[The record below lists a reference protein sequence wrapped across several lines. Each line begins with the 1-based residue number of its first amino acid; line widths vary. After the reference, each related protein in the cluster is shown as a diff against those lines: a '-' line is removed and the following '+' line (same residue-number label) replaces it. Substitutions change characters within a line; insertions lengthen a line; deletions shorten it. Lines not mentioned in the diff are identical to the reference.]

1 MMLRLEESGTLV
13 HAALSVTQPAPKG
26 ASETGAL
33 IAAEGQPEAGA
44 GLGDFHAQAPSSSIF
59 VDRA

>member
-26 ASETGAL
+26 ASETGPL
-33 IAAEGQPEAGA
+33 IAAEGQQEAA
-44 GLGDFHAQAPSSSIF
+44 TGLGELCAEAPSRSILA
-59 VDRA
+59 DKA